1 MSFYCPT
8 VGQWKGG
15 GSSSVE
21 TFMCPQAF
29 AERSLIGQF
38 DFVTL
43 TDWTYFNFSWAFMKF
58 RIDFLLDPSFVS
70 WSYYCQVFE
79 FLGIIND
86 INDLDWLTQS
96 NEGVWISGKLFPL
109 FFIWSEFSLS
119 SRCSSSSRC
128 SIDVSFWRWCTGVWS
143 DFDFGMVICFF
154 ISQEIVSSNGPN
166 DYLAFHVWLRSAWIK
181 RDMVA

>member
-109 FFIWSEFSLS
+109 S
-119 SRCSSSSRC
+119 SFGQNFLCHQ
-128 SIDVSFWRWCTGVWS
+128 GVHHHQGVQLMFHFEGDALGYDPTLILEWW
-143 DFDFGMVICFF
+143 F
-154 ISQEIVSSNGPN
+154 VSS
-166 DYLAFHVWLRSAWIK
+166 LAKKSFHQMDRMIIWPSMCDWGQLG
-181 RDMVA
+181 